1 MVEMFENL
9 NHRLYHHFS
18 CTYLGILRYMQ
29 KRMAHDTEYTLE
41 QMSILNMLRN
51 LGKAD
56 VDTMARLIIKEPN
69 TLLQIMNRMVD
80 KGYLEK
86 QKIGRKTVY
95 QITAEHRAKHDP
107 ELFNEYTGD
116 IFDCFTQA
124 EKDKYLELSDKLF
137 NSVNTK
143 LTNYFVEY
151 E

>member
-1 MVEMFENL
+1 
-9 NHRLYHHFS
+9 
-18 CTYLGILRYMQ
+18 
-29 KRMAHDTEYTLE
+29 MAHDTEYTLE

-69 TLLQIMNRMVD
+69 TLLQIMNRMVE

-95 QITAEHRAKHDP
+95 QITEEHRAKHNP
-107 ELFNEYTGD
+107 ELFNDYTQD
-116 IFDCFTQA
+116 IFDCFTQE

-143 LTNYFVEY
+143 LNNYFVEY

>member
-1 MVEMFENL
+1 MVEMFDKL

-18 CTYLGILRYMQ
+18 CTYLSILRYMQ

-69 TLLQIMNRMVD
+69 TLLQIMNRMVE

-95 QITAEHRAKHDP
+95 QITEEHRAKHNP
-107 ELFNEYTGD
+107 ELFNDYTQD
-116 IFDCFTQA
+116 IFDCFTQE

-143 LTNYFVEY
+143 LNNYFVEY